1 MSARIWTPEQR
12 QRQSLA
18 IKQWRP
24 WSKST
29 GPTSPEGK
37 AVVSRNAYNGGELAK
52 LRKTIKELNQA
63 MREQKSWLG

>member
-37 AVVSRNAYNGGELAK
+37 AAVSRNAFTGGELAK
-52 LRKTIKELNQA
+52 LLRGIKELNQA
-63 MREQKSWLG
+63 MRQQKTWTG